1 MGQRQSKDELVY
13 QQVNYGNVE
22 GIKALRRGGAGLEWV
37 DREGMTPL
45 IAACMNSEL
54 YNVAKTL
61 IELGAN
67 VNAYRPGR
75 QAGTSLHHAAKRGLE
90 QTVKLLLS
98 HGANALVMNDD
109 CQTPLDVARIK
120 GYSNVVRAIES
131 HICLFSGWL
140 RELYGPGFLEVL
152 APQLL
157 SRKVWVVVLPCGS
170 RNLSKP
176 FKLELAIYPSLQDA
190 LPRIHIALWKS
201 NLEEPKFNQ
210 SDPSVIISD
219 SSTKTRVK
227 LAAVNEADKQQLQWF
242 CNACKGIP
250 QVMHPNFPFNTQPPV
265 VPATAPSSTEDVELA
280 MALNASVQSVM
291 ETRPP
296 HVDAIPS
303 PGANASSSNHGG
315 WSTSAAPPPK
325 GSCSGWEIQE
335 AGPSGNPT
343 QHVQNQSDIPAVV
356 QAPHEIPTPPSLPS
370 APPIDDVVVDD
381 GPIHYPS
388 IDSSPIDLSSPRV
401 ENLADQADD
410 RKEDSSSCVIC
421 LDAPVEGACIP
432 CGHMAGCMSCLNEV
446 KAKKWGCPVCRAKI
460 DQVVRLYTV

>member
-1 MGQRQSKDELVY
+1 MVIEILTST
-13 QQVNYGNVE
+13 
-22 GIKALRRGGAGLEWV
+22 IF
-37 DREGMTPL
+37 L
-45 IAACMNSEL
+45 IYE
-54 YNVAKTL
+54 
-61 IELGAN
+61 
-67 VNAYRPGR
+67 
-75 QAGTSLHHAAKRGLE
+75 
-90 QTVKLLLS
+90 
-98 HGANALVMNDD
+98 
-109 CQTPLDVARIK
+109 
-120 GYSNVVRAIES
+120 
-131 HICLFSGWL
+131 
-140 RELYGPGFLEVL
+140 
-152 APQLL
+152 
-157 SRKVWVVVLPCGS
+157 
-170 RNLSKP
+170 
-176 FKLELAIYPSLQDA
+176 QDA